1 VTNAV
6 RAAAD
11 RRTPD
16 PWLNIVRVG
25 WLAAA
30 LLPDSLSTSGASVVA
45 AVIVWAA
52 WASVAIGVLVAHPL
66 SLTTV
71 RFVAPLVVVHAGA
84 SIADGDASAWQV
96 AGVFA
101 MFASTLVAFS
111 SQYGAPHAQAAA
123 YGHERRHL
131 LRPPVAVLLPLG
143 VLWVVVASCL
153 AVAVRAE
160 SKVFATAGAIA
171 GVAVCVFAVRRA
183 LVLARR
189 WLVFVP
195 AGIAVHDPLVLRD
208 TFMVRLHDLRALH
221 PASADTQAFDATCTT
236 WGVPL
241 ELVLA
246 HPHDVS
252 LSQFGT
258 RISHTLDRLHVT
270 ALLVAPSRPAH
281 AAADRKTQRT

>member
-1 VTNAV
+1 MTNAV
-6 RAAAD
+6 RAAAS

-16 PWLNIVRVG
+16 PWLSVMRVG

-30 LLPDSLSTSGASVVA
+30 LLPDSLSTLGASLVA
-45 AVIVWAA
+45 AVIVWTA
-52 WASVAIGVLVAHPL
+52 WASVALGVLVAHPL
-66 SLTTV
+66 SLTVV
-71 RFVAPLVVVHAGA
+71 RFVAPLVVVHAA
-84 SIADGDASAWQV
+84 VSSVDSDASAWQV
-96 AGVFA
+96 AGVIV

-111 SQYGAPHAQAAA
+111 SRYGAPHAQATA

-160 SKVFATAGAIA
+160 SEVLSTGGTVV

-208 TFMVRLHDLRALH
+208 TFMVRQHDVRALH
-221 PASADTQAFDATCTT
+221 AAPADTQAFDATCTT

-258 RISHTLDRLHVT
+258 RVSRTLDRLHVT
-270 ALLVAPSRPAH
+270 ALLVAPSLSQRAI
-281 AAADRKTQRT
+281 ADLRA

>member
-1 VTNAV
+1 MTNAV
-6 RAAAD
+6 RAAAS
-11 RRTPD
+11 RRTLD
-16 PWLNIVRVG
+16 LWLNIVRAG

-30 LLPDSLSTSGASVVA
+30 LLPDSLSTSGTPLVA
-45 AVIVWAA
+45 AVIVWTA
-52 WASVAIGVLVAHPL
+52 WASVALGVLVAHPL
-66 SLTTV
+66 SLTVV
-71 RFVAPLVVVHAGA
+71 RFVAPLVVVHAA
-84 SIADGDASAWQV
+84 VSSVDSDASAWQV
-96 AGVFA
+96 AGVVVT
-101 MFASTLVAFS
+101 FASTLVAFS
-111 SQYGAPHAQAAA
+111 SLYGAPHAQAAA

-153 AVAVRAE
+153 VVAVRAE
-160 SKVFATAGAIA
+160 SEVLSIGGAIV
-171 GVAVCVFAVRRA
+171 GVAVCVFAMRRA

-208 TFMVRLHDLRALH
+208 TFMVRKHDVRALH
-221 PASADTQAFDATCTT
+221 PAPADTQAFDATCTT

-258 RISHTLDRLHVT
+258 RVSRTLDRLHVT
-270 ALLVAPSRPAH
+270 ALLVAPSLSQRAI
-281 AAADRKTQRT
+281 ADLRA

>member
-1 VTNAV
+1 MTNAV
-6 RAAAD
+6 RAAAS

-16 PWLNIVRVG
+16 PWLNIVRGG

-30 LLPDSLSTSGASVVA
+30 LLPDSLSTSGTPLVA

-52 WASVAIGVLVAHPL
+52 WASVALGVLVAHPL
-66 SLTTV
+66 SLTVV
-71 RFVAPLVVVHAGA
+71 RFVAPLVVVHAA
-84 SIADGDASAWQV
+84 VSSVDSDASAWQF
-96 AGVFA
+96 AGVVV

-111 SQYGAPHAQAAA
+111 SLYGAPHAQAAA

-160 SKVFATAGAIA
+160 SEVLSTGGAVV
-171 GVAVCVFAVRRA
+171 GGAVCVFAVRRA

-208 TFMVRLHDLRALH
+208 TFMVRQHDVRALH
-221 PASADTQAFDATCTT
+221 PAPADTQAFDATCTT

-258 RISHTLDRLHVT
+258 RMSRTLDRLHVT
-270 ALLVAPSRPAH
+270 ALLVAPSLSQRAI
-281 AAADRKTQRT
+281 ADLRA

>member
-1 VTNAV
+1 MTNAV
-6 RAAAD
+6 RAAAS
-11 RRTPD
+11 RRTRD
-16 PWLNIVRVG
+16 PWLNIVRAG

-30 LLPDSLSTSGASVVA
+30 LLPDSLSTSGASLVA

-52 WASVAIGVLVAHPL
+52 WASVALGVLVAHPL
-66 SLTTV
+66 SLTVV
-71 RFVAPLVVVHAGA
+71 RFVAPLVVVHAA
-84 SIADGDASAWQV
+84 VSSVDSDASAWQV
-96 AGVFA
+96 AGVIV

-111 SQYGAPHAQAAA
+111 SRYGAPHAQAAA

-160 SKVFATAGAIA
+160 SEVLSTGGAIV

-208 TFMVRLHDLRALH
+208 TFMVRKHDVRALH
-221 PASADTQAFDATCTT
+221 PAPADTQAFDATCTT

-258 RISHTLDRLHVT
+258 RVSRTLDRLHVT
-270 ALLVAPSRPAH
+270 ALLVAPSLSQRAI
-281 AAADRKTQRT
+281 ADLRA

>member
-6 RAAAD
+6 RAAAT

-16 PWLNIVRVG
+16 PWLNSVRLG

-30 LLPDSLSTSGASVVA
+30 LLPDSLFTSGTSVVA
-45 AVIVWAA
+45 SVIVWAA

-66 SLTTV
+66 SLTMV

-84 SIADGDASAWQV
+84 SIADGDASAWRIAGMV
-96 AGVFA
+96 AIV
-101 MFASTLVAFS
+101 ASTLVAFS
-111 SQYGAPHAQAAA
+111 SRYGAPHAQAAA

-143 VLWVVVASCL
+143 VLWVVFASCL

-160 SKVFATAGAIA
+160 SAGLATTGAFA
-171 GVAVCVFAVRRA
+171 GVAVCVFAAHRA

-208 TFMVRLHDLRALH
+208 TFMVRQHDVRGLH
-221 PASADTQAFDATCTT
+221 PAPADTQAFDATCTT

-241 ELVLA
+241 ELVLS

-258 RISHTLDRLHVT
+258 RVSRTLDRLHVT
-270 ALLVAPSRPAH
+270 ALLVAPSLPQRAI
-281 AAADRKTQRT
+281 ADLRA